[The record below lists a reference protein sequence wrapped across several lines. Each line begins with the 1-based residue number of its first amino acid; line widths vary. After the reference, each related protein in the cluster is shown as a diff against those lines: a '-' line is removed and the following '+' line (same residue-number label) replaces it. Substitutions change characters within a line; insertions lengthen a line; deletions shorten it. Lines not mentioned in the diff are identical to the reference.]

1 LEIWNNIWPYA
12 VAVLLFL
19 TLVIIHEFGHFIAA
33 KLFKVKVNEFAV
45 GFGPKLL
52 AKKWGETTYKLNLI
66 PLGGYCAMEGE
77 DEESADD
84 GAFCNKAPFK
94 RFIIVVAGA
103 VFNLIFGLIIVAV
116 ILAGQST
123 FTTTTVA
130 KFHENAVS
138 VNYGLQVGDVITHVD
153 GRRMYTTNDLSY
165 AFSGVENGTID
176 MVVKRNGES
185 VTLNGV
191 QFDHEEENGIDYIKV
206 DFYVLAQEKNLGTFI
221 GETFKTTFSYVRTI
235 WFSLIDLI
243 TGKYGLS
250 AMSGPVGLTVA
261 IGSVAKQSLKNLLP
275 IIALITV
282 NLGVFNLLPLP
293 ALDGGRLVFIL
304 FEMIFRKKVPEKF
317 EGVVHGIGFA
327 LLLIL
332 MLVVTA
338 KDIWG
343 LFV

>member
-1 LEIWNNIWPYA
+1 MEIWNNIWPYA
-12 VAVLLFL
+12 VAVLLFV
-19 TLVIIHEFGHFIAA
+19 TLVIIHEFGHFIVA
-33 KLFKVKVNEFAV
+33 KLFKIKVNEFAV
-45 GFGPKLL
+45 GFGPKLF
-52 AKKWGETTYKLNLI
+52 AKKWGETTYKINLI

-77 DEESADD
+77 DEESEDAA
-84 GAFCNKAPFK
+84 AFCRKAPYK
-94 RFIIVVAGA
+94 RFLVVVAGA
-103 VFNLIFGLIIVAV
+103 VFNLVFGLIIVAV
-116 ILAGQST
+116 ILAGQKS

-138 VNYGLQVGDVITHVD
+138 QNYGLQVGDVITHVD
-153 GRRMYTTNDLSY
+153 GRKMYTTNDLSY
-165 AFSGVENGTID
+165 AFSGVKNGTVD
-176 MVVKRNGES
+176 MIVKRDGES

-191 QFDHEEENGIDYIKV
+191 QFDHEKIDNIDYIKV
-206 DFYVLAQEKNLGTFI
+206 DFYVLAQKKTFGSFLGQ
-221 GETFKTTFSYVRTI
+221 TFKTTFSYVRTI

-293 ALDGGRLVFIL
+293 ALDGGRLMFIL
-304 FEMIFRKKVPEKF
+304 FEMIFKKKVPEKF

-332 MLVVTA
+332 MLVITV

>member
-1 LEIWNNIWPYA
+1 MEIWNNIWPYA

-19 TLVIIHEFGHFIAA
+19 TLVIIHEFGHFIVA
-33 KLFKVKVNEFAV
+33 KLFKIKVNEFAV
-45 GFGPKLL
+45 GFGPKLF

-77 DEESADD
+77 DEESEDES
-84 GAFCNKAPFK
+84 AFCKKAPYK
-94 RFIIVVAGA
+94 RFLVVIAGA

-123 FTTTTVA
+123 FTSTTVA

-138 VNYGLQVGDVITHVD
+138 TNYGLQVGDTITHVD
-153 GRRMYTTNDLSY
+153 GRKMYTTNDLSY
-165 AFSGVENGTID
+165 AFSGVENGTVD
-176 MVVKRNGES
+176 MVVKRDGES

-191 QFDHEEENGIDYIKV
+191 QFAHEEIDGIDYIKV
-206 DFYVLAQEKNLGTFI
+206 DFYVLAQKKTVGSFLS
-221 GETFKTTFSYVRTI
+221 ETFKMTFSYVRTI

-293 ALDGGRLVFIL
+293 ALDGGSLVFIP
-304 FEMIFRKKVPEKF
+304 F
-317 EGVVHGIGFA
+317 
-327 LLLIL
+327 
-332 MLVVTA
+332 
-338 KDIWG
+338 
-343 LFV
+343 